1 MVFLGPYLRKIGYIK
16 LFFKK
21 PSYRNETMYKKYKN
35 KLNHVIKS
43 AKKIIEEKNVRKK
56 LLPIF
61 EVQKRYEND
70 MAKYQQSSK

>member
-1 MVFLGPYLRKIGYIK
+1 
-16 LFFKK
+16 
-21 PSYRNETMYKKYKN
+21 MYKKYKN

-43 AKKIIEEKNVRKK
+43 AKKIIIEEKNVRKK

-70 MAKYQQSSK
+70 MASYQQSSK